1 MDKVVDHLFVF
12 KGGGEVKD
20 FPGNYTQYREW
31 EKIAPSPLPQLGS
44 GSKAESRG
52 EKKKALPQRAS
63 GEGTTRRKLTFRE
76 KQEFETLGK
85 EIDAL
90 EQEKKDIEEALSSGT
105 LTTQE
110 IIDKSKRLPVVNEL
124 LDEKSMRWLELSEIE

>member
-12 KGGGEVKD
+12 KGDGRVKD

-31 EKIAPSPLPQLGS
+31 EKLEPEPKKTQSTQNTPKTQNYQ
-44 GSKAESRG
+44 G
-52 EKKKALPQRAS
+52 E
-63 GEGTTRRKLTFRE
+63 RKRKMSFRE

-90 EQEKKDIEEALSSGT
+90 EQEKKDIEAALSSGT
-105 LTTQE
+105 LSTQE
-110 IIDKSKRLPVVNEL
+110 IIDMSKRLPVVNDL